1 MQAEKNAITVTHK
14 ASNMPVLLKVK
25 NTFKLL
31 IMCSLFILTF
41 TSCEKDNV
49 SYTTW
54 YSYDGPYYLKLHF
67 KDRTIVNLETK
78 DYHNIDFYSGV
89 PILGTYTQYENVVS
103 MKLYID
109 GKTSEVKGTITG
121 KSMEVVFL
129 QDNFVLLFI
138 RE

>member
-1 MQAEKNAITVTHK
+1 
-14 ASNMPVLLKVK
+14 MPALFNLKH
-25 NTFKLL
+25 TFKLL

-41 TSCEKDNV
+41 TSCEKDDV

-54 YSYDGPYYLKLHF
+54 YSYDGPYHLTLQF
-67 KDRTIVNLETK
+67 KDKTIVTLETK
-78 DYHNIDFYSGV
+78 DYYNIDFFNGT
-89 PILGTYTQYENVVS
+89 PILGTYTQYGNVVT

-109 GKTSEVKGTITG
+109 GKTSEVQGTIAG

-129 QDNFVLLFI
+129 QDDVVLLFI